1 LEASK
6 EERYYGR
13 TDGWRDGWMERR
25 KEVTYYDTDGGMD
38 GKKEGR
44 KEVTYYDT
52 SIPCPE

>member
-1 LEASK
+1 
-6 EERYYGR
+6 
-13 TDGWRDGWMERR
+13 MERR